1 MAHTNKRRR
10 SKAHGTANTL
20 RWLLAG
26 AAGAVLLII
35 AALALAS
42 RQNGSGAAG
51 QKAFDPNFE
60 PEVRGAPRVE
70 VLPQEV
76 IDYGDV
82 KLGTTITTTYQV
94 RNVGD
99 RPLVIL
105 GEPQVE
111 LVQGC

>member
-1 MAHTNKRRR
+1 MAQVNKHRRNKRN
-10 SKAHGTANTL
+10 AYPPIA
-20 RWLLAG
+20 WLLAG
-26 AAGAVLLII
+26 VTGAALLVI

-42 RQNGSGAAG
+42 RQTDSPG
-51 QKAFDPNFE
+51 QKVFDPNFV
-60 PEVRGAPRVE
+60 PEIRGAPRVE

-82 KLGTTITTTYQV
+82 KLGTTITTTYRV

-99 RPLVIL
+99 KPLAIL

>member
-1 MAHTNKRRR
+1 MAQTNKRRR
-10 SKAHGTANTL
+10 SRRGGTNSTMK
-20 RWLLAG
+20 WILAG
-26 AAGAVLLII
+26 MAGAVLLII
-35 AALALAS
+35 AALTLAT
-42 RQNGSGAAG
+42 RQKDAPG
-51 QKAFDPNFE
+51 QTTFDPNFK
-60 PEVRGAPRVE
+60 PEVTGAPRVK

-82 KLGTTITTTYQV
+82 RLGTTITTTYRV

-99 RPLVIL
+99 RPLIIL